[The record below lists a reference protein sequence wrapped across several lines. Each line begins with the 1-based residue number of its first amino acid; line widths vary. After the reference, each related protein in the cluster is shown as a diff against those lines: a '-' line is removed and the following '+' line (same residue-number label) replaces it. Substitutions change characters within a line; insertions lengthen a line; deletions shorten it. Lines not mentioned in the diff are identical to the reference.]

1 MQLTN
6 IWKDRGIPV
15 TLKMKLLKCLIW
27 PVMIYGCEAWTLKK
41 ADTKRIEAA
50 EMWFYRRLLRIS
62 WTERRTNQSILD
74 QLAVKRELLAYM
86 NKRKLKYVGHAIRNE
101 RTNLMSTVLQ
111 GRIDAGRKQGRPPT
125 SYIDN
130 IKEISGLKLN
140 EVVKESR
147 NREGWR
153 KVVETS
159 GVAANIAPDDA
170 DK

>member
-1 MQLTN
+1 
-6 IWKDRGIPV
+6 
-15 TLKMKLLKCLIW
+15 
-27 PVMIYGCEAWTLKK
+27 
-41 ADTKRIEAA
+41 
-50 EMWFYRRLLRIS
+50 
-62 WTERRTNQSILD
+62 
-74 QLAVKRELLAYM
+74 M